1 MSMESETNEKRPE
14 LDETVEPE
22 TAEAEAA
29 ETVVSETAEAEE
41 AAAAET
47 EETVDAEAQP
57 EKQAQN
63 ALGPEAEAEKKPRKL
78 SGTALVAIIVALGVI
93 GASIFALIRGKQ
105 GGDYALKVGDTKY
118 SAAEVNFEY
127 FNSFQQA
134 YSQFGMYVTD
144 LMPDDPYTL
153 GAMTDGTEYE
163 TWGDLYMDQTK
174 QHLQQLTA
182 LCDMA
187 KKDNVT
193 LEASDTEELDSA
205 IQELKDS
212 ASAQGRDDFD
222 AFLAEN
228 YGAGLTEATVRSI
241 LERELLAMKYLQ
253 YYQDNLTYSQ
263 EELDAAYEADPDS
276 FDTFR
281 FDVYFAQADL
291 SDEDADAEAAAAQA
305 VKDAEAVLAQVESGD
320 GEALDR
326 LKAAV
331 EDEAEVNAVSV
342 DGAMLATYGLPFE
355 DWLRDPARAAGDA
368 TVSEVEGSGAY
379 VVVFEGRERSDSRVV
394 DVRHIL
400 IQAEDADGDGEI
412 SDAEMDAAKA
422 ELDKIQAEW
431 EAGDQTEDAFA
442 ALAETYSDDLGS
454 NTNGGLYEDVYEG
467 QMVPAFN
474 DYCFDPDRK
483 PGDVG
488 VVKNTVHNGWHLIYY
503 VDQGDVYT
511 DMLIREQLVG
521 DDMDQFMEDLEND
534 LPEVTEGKAI
544 DQIDLPS
551 YVLEQLQNMK
561 DAATQDYSDYAL
573 PAESDVLPET
583 EGGDE
588 AVTDDAAEAEAQE
601 SAAP

>member
-422 ELDKIQAEW
+422 ELDKVQAEW

-561 DAATQDYSDYAL
+561 DAAAQDYSDYAL

>member
-1 MSMESETNEKRPE
+1 MESETNEKRPE

-368 TVSEVEGSGAY
+368 TVSEFECSGAY
-379 VVVFEGRERSDSRVV
+379 VVVFEGRERSDSRVL

-422 ELDKIQAEW
+422 ELDKVQAEW

-454 NTNGGLYEDVYEG
+454 NTNGGLYEDVYER
-467 QMVPAFN
+467 QIVPAFN
-474 DYCFDPDRK
+474 DYCFDPDRT

-561 DAATQDYSDYAL
+561 DAAAQDYSDYAL